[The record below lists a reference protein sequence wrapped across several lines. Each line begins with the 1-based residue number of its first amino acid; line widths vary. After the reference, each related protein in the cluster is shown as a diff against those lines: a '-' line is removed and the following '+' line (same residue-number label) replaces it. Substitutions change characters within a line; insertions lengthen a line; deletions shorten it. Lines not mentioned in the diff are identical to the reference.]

1 MSRLCIVVS
10 WNSRAMVKL
19 RLQFSYRNRER
30 CHFTKL
36 HSTTK
41 FFRSKKAMRV
51 MRFSYFGSGK
61 FSAVDLVFYYY
72 LAGVFDID
80 KTHLE
85 LTICPRHRDMF
96 DGTKGFSTTG
106 KLSLTK
112 IPSSRLASP
121 GSTRMGQ
128 KELCCLE
135 LMVFALQHSSQRK
148 TRYYPV
154 PDQAAHRFIV
164 FNVSE

>member
-1 MSRLCIVVS
+1 MYRSVMEQQSDGLTSFAVF
-10 WNSRAMVKL
+10 
-19 RLQFSYRNRER
+19 LQKQM

-36 HSTTK
+36 HSSTK
-41 FFRSKKAMRV
+41 FFPSNKAMRV

-61 FSAVDLVFYYY
+61 FIAVDLVFYYY

-85 LTICPRHRDMF
+85 LTICPRHRDTF
-96 DGTKGFSTTG
+96 EGTKGFSTTG
-106 KLSLTK
+106 KLSPTK

-135 LMVFALQHSSQRK
+135 FMVFALQHSSQRR
-148 TRYYPV
+148 TRYNPV
-154 PDQAAHRFIV
+154 PDQAAHCFIV
-164 FNVSE
+164 FNASE

>member
-1 MSRLCIVVS
+1 M
-10 WNSRAMVKL
+10 
-19 RLQFSYRNRER
+19 

-36 HSTTK
+36 HSTTQ

-61 FSAVDLVFYYY
+61 FSAVDR
-72 LAGVFDID
+72 VFDID

-106 KLSLTK
+106 KLSPTK
-112 IPSSRLASP
+112 IPSSRLASLWVYEDGSERTLLLRVHGVRTSAQQSKENTVLPCPRP
-121 GSTRMGQ
+121 GSSP
-128 KELCCLE
+128 
-135 LMVFALQHSSQRK
+135 F
-148 TRYYPV
+148 Y
-154 PDQAAHRFIV
+154 RFQCFEIK
-164 FNVSE
+164 

>member
-1 MSRLCIVVS
+1 
-10 WNSRAMVKL
+10 
-19 RLQFSYRNRER
+19 
-30 CHFTKL
+30 
-36 HSTTK
+36 
-41 FFRSKKAMRV
+41 

-61 FSAVDLVFYYY
+61 FSAVELVFYY

-96 DGTKGFSTTG
+96 DGTKGFSKAG
-106 KLSLTK
+106 KLSPTK
-112 IPSSRLASP
+112 IPSSRLAAP
-121 GSTRMGQ
+121 GSTR
-128 KELCCLE
+128 
-135 LMVFALQHSSQRK
+135 MVFALQHSSQRR
-148 TRYYPV
+148 TQNYPV

>member
-1 MSRLCIVVS
+1 M
-10 WNSRAMVKL
+10 
-19 RLQFSYRNRER
+19 

-36 HSTTK
+36 HSTTQ

-106 KLSLTK
+106 KLSPTK

-128 KELCCLE
+128 KELCCFGVHGVRTSAQQSKENTVLPCPRPG
-135 LMVFALQHSSQRK
+135 SSPF
-148 TRYYPV
+148 Y
-154 PDQAAHRFIV
+154 RFQCFGI
-164 FNVSE
+164 N

>member
-1 MSRLCIVVS
+1 MP
-10 WNSRAMVKL
+10 
-19 RLQFSYRNRER
+19 
-30 CHFTKL
+30 L
-36 HSTTK
+36 HKTSLYNK
-41 FFRSKKAMRV
+41 VLSQQKSHESNEIFLLWLW
-51 MRFSYFGSGK
+51 K

-80 KTHLE
+80 KTQLE

-106 KLSLTK
+106 KLSPTK

-121 GSTRMGQ
+121 GSMRTGQ

-135 LMVFALQHSSQRK
+135 FMVFALQHSSQRR

-164 FNVSE
+164 FNVSQ

>member
-1 MSRLCIVVS
+1 M
-10 WNSRAMVKL
+10 
-19 RLQFSYRNRER
+19 

-36 HSTTK
+36 HSTTQ

-96 DGTKGFSTTG
+96 DGTKGFLTTG
-106 KLSLTK
+106 KLSPTK

-121 GSTRMGQ
+121 GPTRMGQ

-135 LMVFALQHSSQRK
+135 FMVFALQHSSQRR

-154 PDQAAHRFIV
+154 PDQAAHRCIV

>member
-1 MSRLCIVVS
+1 
-10 WNSRAMVKL
+10 
-19 RLQFSYRNRER
+19 
-30 CHFTKL
+30 
-36 HSTTK
+36 
-41 FFRSKKAMRV
+41 

-61 FSAVDLVFYYY
+61 FSVVDLVFYYY

-96 DGTKGFSTTG
+96 EGTKGFSITG
-106 KLSLTK
+106 KLSPAK

-121 GSTRMGQ
+121 GCTRMGQ

-135 LMVFALQHSSQRK
+135 FMVFALQHSSQRR
-148 TRYYPV
+148 TRYYPF

-164 FNVSE
+164 FNVLEYNKIQLEKNRKGMLLSGTFATTWPKSVRSW

>member
-1 MSRLCIVVS
+1 
-10 WNSRAMVKL
+10 
-19 RLQFSYRNRER
+19 
-30 CHFTKL
+30 
-36 HSTTK
+36 
-41 FFRSKKAMRV
+41 

-72 LAGVFDID
+72 LAGVFELISTKLD
-80 KTHLE
+80 KTLE

-106 KLSLTK
+106 KLSPTK

-128 KELCCLE
+128 KDSAAWSSWCSHFSTAVKGEHDITLSQTRQLTVLSFSMFRNICNGT
-135 LMVFALQHSSQRK
+135 FATTRPKSSDLGN
-148 TRYYPV
+148 TYL
-154 PDQAAHRFIV
+154 
-164 FNVSE
+164 

>member
-1 MSRLCIVVS
+1 M
-10 WNSRAMVKL
+10 
-19 RLQFSYRNRER
+19 

-80 KTHLE
+80 KTHLA

-106 KLSLTK
+106 KLSPTK
-112 IPSSRLASP
+112 ILSSRLASP

-135 LMVFALQHSSQRK
+135 FMVFALQHSSPKENTVLPCPRPGNSPF
-148 TRYYPV
+148 Y
-154 PDQAAHRFIV
+154 RFQCFGIK
-164 FNVSE
+164 